1 MEYTNI
7 NNNNPEVL
15 LYKTGNLSGCLAH
28 LKCKKGRRRIL
39 TDLDDVLPISDLFAS
54 DTSKLYSSKA
64 WRRMGDKT
72 QVFTSPNTALVRTRA
87 THVAEVIACS
97 IIASEALGLN
107 TSLVIAAAVGHDIG
121 HVPLGHQGEKW
132 IANQMGNPD
141 FCHEILGP
149 IIAQKIER
157 GGGGLNLTFETLDA
171 MMRHSGNL
179 AKEGMTQEAWV
190 LRYCD
195 KFAYVFH
202 DVNDIFVRF
211 EYPIPKEIADTLD
224 YFGKNQRERTTT
236 AIAAMVVESSKLGR
250 VSFKHSEIAKKFD
263 RLRTL
268 MYEIYP
274 SVSTQNVDDILSP
287 VLESLDRLNIGD
299 PFLLLSMMTDTDV
312 LNFSSKRMRDIGD
325 FNQTSVSEILPY
337 IQDIG
342 EINLCDPCLDW

>member
-132 IANQMGNPD
+132 IANQMGHASTEMLFKVYSRYVP
-141 FCHEILGP
+141 
-149 IIAQKIER
+149 
-157 GGGGLNLTFETLDA
+157 NLTRNDGSAFEKL
-171 MMRHSGNL
+171 L
-179 AKEGMTQEAWV
+179 A
-190 LRYCD
+190 
-195 KFAYVFH
+195 
-202 DVNDIFVRF
+202 
-211 EYPIPKEIADTLD
+211 
-224 YFGKNQRERTTT
+224 
-236 AIAAMVVESSKLGR
+236 
-250 VSFKHSEIAKKFD
+250 
-263 RLRTL
+263 
-268 MYEIYP
+268 
-274 SVSTQNVDDILSP
+274 
-287 VLESLDRLNIGD
+287 ESLELNHEEQ
-299 PFLLLSMMTDTDV
+299 LTELV
-312 LNFSSKRMRDIGD
+312 
-325 FNQTSVSEILPY
+325 
-337 IQDIG
+337 
-342 EINLCDPCLDW
+342 